1 MTQSLKVTVVGTGY
15 VGLGTAIM
23 LAYLGHDVV
32 GLDVD
37 QAKVD
42 MLSAGELPIYEPG
55 LDRLLLESQGRV
67 RWTTD
72 YATSIPEADVI
83 FICVG
88 TPPNA
93 DGSPNLKYLAQ
104 AAQSIAEN
112 LNGKTQVIVNKS
124 TVPVGTGDWV
134 TRIVEEHA
142 KEYHAN
148 RYLVVSN
155 PEFLREGTAL
165 YDSLY
170 PDRIVLGS
178 DSDEGIARM
187 QALYAPLFEQDF
199 TPPSYVPRPTG
210 YTRPELVATALSS
223 AEMIKYAANAFLAL
237 KISFAN
243 EIAGLCERVGA
254 DIGEVTRGIG
264 SDTRIGPRFLAAGAG
279 WGGSCFG
286 KDTSALISTGQ
297 EYGYSMPILEAA
309 VAVNIR
315 QRSLIISKLQRHL
328 HRLKGKRIAVLGMA
342 FKPNTD
348 DLRDA
353 PAHDTIQRLNELG
366 ATVVAHDPVAMPRAR
381 HEWQHLTYQE
391 AGSVHEALRG
401 ADAVIVMTEW
411 DEYRLLDWNA
421 ALVAMRG
428 RLVVDTRNII
438 SVRLDG
444 ATLEQIGRSQQ
455 AGQQTG
461 RPGSSEAEFADGV
474 LVASTPRPQSPVTGT
489 LS

>member
-1 MTQSLKVTVVGTGY
+1 MMTQSLKVTVVGTGY

-23 LAYLGHDVV
+23 LAYLGHSVT

-42 MLSAGELPIYEPG
+42 LLTGGELPIYEPG
-55 LDRLLLESQGRV
+55 LDQLLIESQDRV

-72 YATSIPEADVI
+72 YASAIPDADVI

-88 TPPNA
+88 TPPNP
-93 DGSPNLKYLAQ
+93 DGSPNLKYVAQ
-104 AAQSIAEN
+104 AAQSVAEN

-134 TRIVEEHA
+134 ARILEEHA
-142 KEYHAN
+142 REYHAN

-165 YDSLY
+165 FDSLY

-178 DSDEGIARM
+178 DHPEGVQRM
-187 QALYAPLFEQDF
+187 EALYAPLLDQSFEA
-199 TPPSYVPRPTG
+199 PSYVPRPVG
-210 YTRPELVATALSS
+210 YTGPELVSTALSS

-254 DIGEVTRGIG
+254 DIGEVARGIG
-264 SDTRIGPRFLAAGAG
+264 SDQRIGPRFLSAGAG

-286 KDTSALISTGQ
+286 KDTSALISTGL

-309 VAVNIR
+309 IEVNTR
-315 QRSLIISKLQRHL
+315 QRALIISKLQLHL
-328 HRLKGKRIAVLGMA
+328 HRLKGKRVAVLGMA

-353 PAHDTIQRLNELG
+353 PAHDTIARLNELG
-366 ATVVAHDPVAMPRAR
+366 ATVVAHDPIAMPRAR
-381 HEWQHLTYQE
+381 REWQHLQYQE
-391 AGSVHEALRG
+391 ASSVLEAVRG
-401 ADAVIVMTEW
+401 ADAVIIATEW
-411 DEYRLLDWNA
+411 DEYRAQDWNVV
-421 ALVAMRG
+421 LVGMRQ
-428 RLVVDTRNII
+428 RVVIDTRNI
-438 SVRLDG
+438 L
-444 ATLEQIGRSQQ
+444 ATRPEGTILEQIGKRQG
-455 AGQQTG
+455 ALV
-461 RPGSSEAEFADGV
+461 SS
-474 LVASTPRPQSPVTGT
+474 SPVEAASVHLPDSPLVSGSPT
-489 LS
+489 